1 MRPSDDCKLVLFKLF
16 GHAAVTDQPLLCH
29 RHSNVRW
36 LQTRKETSFDR
47 IEEQTRG
54 KKYHFEKRATDGAQ
68 NKRKLR
74 IKSFY

>member
-1 MRPSDDCKLVLFKLF
+1 MTANSFYLNSLEMQQLRINQ
-16 GHAAVTDQPLLCH
+16 DQLCH

-68 NKRKLR
+68 KNKRKLR
-74 IKSFY
+74 IKNFY

>member
-1 MRPSDDCKLVLFKLF
+1 MTANSFYFKSLDMQQLRINLCC
-16 GHAAVTDQPLLCH
+16 ATDIRMFVGF
-29 RHSNVRW
+29 RH
-36 LQTRKETSFDR
+36 ETSFDR